1 MAWFGKRQS
10 TLDRRLREIDKQLED
25 LDAQVRRLQRSPARN
40 SPFKPAHTVYPSNR
54 QPPAGTAPPV
64 ASPATPPDAPPP
76 DHGNVS
82 FGAPRQRE
90 LWPRPAHEEP
100 SEPPIRGWK
109 MWLRSFFQT
118 RQRPADPKLV
128 SYLSTGSFKTVRPLR
143 YERRMSR
150 YRFVFS
156 FALLVGTLLVVILAL
171 KNC

>member
-25 LDAQVRRLQRSPARN
+25 LDAQVRRLKRAPAK
-40 SPFKPAHTVYPSNR
+40 STPFKPAHTTYPSNR
-54 QPPAGTAPPV
+54 PSPAET
-64 ASPATPPDAPPP
+64 ASPAPVVKPPP
-76 DHGNVS
+76 SHSPVN

-100 SEPPIRGWK
+100 AEPQAGGWLA
-109 MWLRSFFQT
+109 WWQSLFRE
-118 RQRPADPKLV
+118 RPRPLDPKLV

-150 YRFVFS
+150 YRFAFS
-156 FALLVGTLLVVILAL
+156 FALLAGTLLVLMLAL